1 MKRGPCL
8 LYGGCAA
15 ASSMRGSGFSSAL
28 ILGYQYS
35 LTCMGVDS
43 AVYPVSFP
51 SRSSGGEMNLRW
63 AGSERFPL
71 VGLALSAATVGVL
84 TILVIN
90 QEHDPLPVPIALQPA
105 PAPPVT
111 VRLSPPAQ
119 AAPMSRIMTP
129 PQLAPPSPKPL
140 KATTL
145 PRRRGNPVLAPPPVA
160 QVPPTDPALQA
171 RSHPPVKPGAPE
183 GGW

>member
-1 MKRGPCL
+1 
-8 LYGGCAA
+8 
-15 ASSMRGSGFSSAL
+15 MRGSGFNSKPNTGL
-28 ILGYQYS
+28 LVS
-35 LTCMGVDS
+35 LTCMAIGSV
-43 AVYPVSFP
+43 VHPVSFP
-51 SRSSGGEMNLRW
+51 SRSIGGCEMNLHW

-71 VGLALSAATVGVL
+71 VGLALSAATVGVF

-90 QEHDPLPVPIALQPA
+90 QEHDPQPAPIALQLA

-111 VRLSPPAQ
+111 VRLSPRAQ
-119 AAPMSRIMTP
+119 AAPVSRIMTP

-160 QVPPTDPALQA
+160 PIPPTDPALQA

>member
-1 MKRGPCL
+1 
-8 LYGGCAA
+8 
-15 ASSMRGSGFSSAL
+15 MRGSGFNSGPNTGL
-28 ILGYQYS
+28 LVS
-35 LTCMGVDS
+35 LTCMAIGS

-51 SRSSGGEMNLRW
+51 SRSSGGCEMNLHW
-63 AGSERFPL
+63 ARSERFPL

-90 QEHDPLPVPIALQPA
+90 QEHDPQPVPIALQLA

-119 AAPMSRIMTP
+119 VAPVSRIMTP

-160 QVPPTDPALQA
+160 PVPPTDPALQA